1 MTEPKTSQA
10 VVETHEAN
18 LPAPV
23 ARRGIDE
30 YTWRALMTSVY
41 PGAKSESVIMVWDYC
56 KARHLDPLKKV
67 VHIVPMQVT
76 DAKTGNKE
84 WRDVV
89 MPGIAELR
97 TTATRTGVYAGQ
109 DEPEFGPQKT
119 HLTVAAPEW
128 CKVTVYRIVQDMRV
142 SFAHTAF
149 FAEECA
155 TKDGGN
161 SLNKMWTKRPR
172 GQIAKCAEAG
182 ALRKAFP
189 EELGGEYAA
198 EEMEGKEFIEGSAAR
213 VDDPSESA
221 ERATQGTTQNLK
233 QRIKDIQERGKKP
246 EAPAPEVPVED
257 PAPGHPGTSEK

>member
-1 MTEPKTSQA
+1 MTEPQA
-10 VVETHEAN
+10 VVETREPN

-109 DEPEFGPQKT
+109 DDPEFGPMIT
-119 HLTVAAPEW
+119 HLGVTVPEW
-128 CKVTVYRIVQDMRV
+128 CKVTVYRIVQGERV
-142 SFAHTAF
+142 PFPHLAF

-155 TKDGGN
+155 TKDGG
-161 SLNKMWTKRPR
+161 SALNKMWTKRPR
-172 GQIAKCAEAG
+172 GQIAKCGEAG

-189 EELGGEYAA
+189 EELGGEYTA
-198 EEMEGKEFIEGSAAR
+198 EEMDGKEFIEGSAAR

-246 EAPAPEVPVED
+246 EGHD
-257 PAPGHPGTSEK
+257 PKTTVDQGGPNEADPDPIL